1 MIARRYPGA
10 LPFNSKQQNIFY
22 GRDKDIEKLL
32 TLIQVEKQVLLYSK
46 SGLGKTSLL
55 EAGVIPE
62 LPENSQVVV
71 WLEAVN
77 NNLLSSIRKMV
88 GMDEDVVKHYLQKES
103 EEADD
108 LYKQIELRMTYIEFL
123 LRE

>member
-55 EAGVIPE
+55 EAGVIPR
-62 LPENSQVVV
+62 LPENYIALSVRFYAFTKDGLTPVERII
-71 WLEAVN
+71 EA
-77 NNLLSSIRKMV
+77 LRKNV
-88 GMDEDVVKHYLQKES
+88 SGFDNSAKNV
-103 EEADD
+103 
-108 LYKQIELRMTYIEFL
+108 
-123 LRE
+123 